1 MLPEVAVTVIID
13 VPVVTGVGGV
23 EEVVEA
29 PLHPPRVRTNA
40 SREIDPPK
48 IPKYFALLLRLRH
61 SGKSPASPSG
71 KRLLMMTIC
80 LLRVSLLR
88 FAK

>member
-13 VPVVTGVGGV
+13 APVVTGVRGV

-29 PLHPPRVRTNA
+29 PLHPPRVRTKA

-48 IPKYFALLLRLRH
+48 IPKYFALLLRLRS
-61 SGKSPASPSG
+61 SGKSPARPSG
-71 KRLLMMTIC
+71 NRLLMRTIN
-80 LLRVSLLR
+80 LL
-88 FAK
+88 